1 MKNWKTFLGGIL
13 AGLLLTGLFRFITL
27 PRNQQTFKLA
37 TVTADLS
44 PKPEA
49 TTSLVHVHVA
59 GAVVNPGV
67 YGLPEGAYLQQA
79 IDAANGTL
87 PGARTDLLNLAALL
101 IDGQRVYVP
110 SQDEQTEL
118 ESNQRSM
125 EIEAGGTININT
137 ASLEEL
143 VSLPGIGE
151 VRAKAIIAYRT
162 ENGYFMTIEDLLK
175 VNGIGSVTF
184 EEIREY
190 ITVSP

>member
-1 MKNWKTFLGGIL
+1 MKNWKTFLGGLL

-27 PRNQQTFKLA
+27 PRNQQTFTLA
-37 TVTADLS
+37 TVTADQS

-49 TTSLVHVHVA
+49 TNSLIHVHVA

-79 IDAANGTL
+79 IDAANGSL

-101 IDGQRVYVP
+101 IDGQRLYIP

-118 ESNQRSM
+118 ETSQRSL
-125 EIEAGGTININT
+125 EIEVGGTININT

-143 VSLPGIGE
+143 ESLPGIGE

-162 ENGYFMTIEDLLK
+162 KNGFFLTVEDLLE

>member
-1 MKNWKTFLGGIL
+1 
-13 AGLLLTGLFRFITL
+13 
-27 PRNQQTFKLA
+27 
-37 TVTADLS
+37 
-44 PKPEA
+44 
-49 TTSLVHVHVA
+49 
-59 GAVVNPGV
+59 
-67 YGLPEGAYLQQA
+67 
-79 IDAANGTL
+79 
-87 PGARTDLLNLAALL
+87 
-101 IDGQRVYVP
+101 
-110 SQDEQTEL
+110 
-118 ESNQRSM
+118 M